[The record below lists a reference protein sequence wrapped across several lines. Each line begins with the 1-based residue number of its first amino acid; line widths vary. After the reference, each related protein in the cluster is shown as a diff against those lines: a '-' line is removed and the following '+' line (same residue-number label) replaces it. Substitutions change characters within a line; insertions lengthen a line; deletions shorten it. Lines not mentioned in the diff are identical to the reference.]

1 MNTIYKSASCDQS
14 MLAELTRK
22 AKDLAV
28 KPLGTFAGV
37 IYKSL
42 YQLNGEVVPYDT
54 SEQLMADGLNP

>member
-1 MNTIYKSASCDQS
+1 